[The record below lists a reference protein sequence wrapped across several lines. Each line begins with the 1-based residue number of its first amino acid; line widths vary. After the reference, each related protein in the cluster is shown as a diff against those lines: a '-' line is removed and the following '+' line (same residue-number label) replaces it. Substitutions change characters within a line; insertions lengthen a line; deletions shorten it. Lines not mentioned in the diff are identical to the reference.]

1 MKNEKFT
8 IKIDEIMTL
17 KMVLL
22 SLRNLE
28 EKRLNASIIKE
39 RLIDIKKLSIIELMI
54 KKRVR
59 KIPTRERK

>member
-1 MKNEKFT
+1 VKNEKFT
-8 IKIDEIMTL
+8 IKIDEIMIF

-28 EKRLNASIIKE
+28 EKRLKASIIKE
-39 RLIDIKKLSIIELMI
+39 RLIDMMKLTIIELMI

-59 KIPTRERK
+59 KTPTRDRK